1 MPVTIRIDARETLRK
16 LTKEFL
22 VMPDRFEIA
31 VDRAINRTLITV
43 RKEGNKLATQ
53 RYTAVR
59 EKPRDTARLFKSFKG
74 MMTGEIEFTGR
85 RGSSLRNFRPSPQQ
99 QKNKRPKQGIS
110 SLVIKGGARK
120 VYTDEAGNKPF
131 WMPMKQ
137 GGFGL
142 FYNRRLKNKHKKWQG
157 ITLAYGPSG
166 IQAIMRKEARE
177 KLRSLAETTLSKNM
191 VSQLVTVING
201 YDSKNVNALKA
212 RGYA

>member
-1 MPVTIRIDARETLRK
+1 MPVTIRIDARESLRK

-99 QKNKRPKQGIS
+99 QKNKRPKRGIS
-110 SLVIKGGARK
+110 SLIIKGGARK

-131 WMPMKQ
+131 WLPMKQ
-137 GGFGL
+137 FSGEYGL
-142 FYNRRLKNKHKKWQG
+142 FYNARKNRQFKKWHG

-166 IQAIMRKEARE
+166 IQAITRKDSQER
-177 KLRSLAETTLSKNM
+177 LRLLAESVLTKNM
-191 VSQLVTVING
+191 VSQLNAVI
-201 YDSKNVNALKA
+201 